1 MTTFTYTI
9 EDMHCENCAEKIK
22 NALEN
27 QPGVEDLQI
36 EIANKT
42 ITVSG
47 EIAPEA
53 VTSSLEEIG
62 FNPKP
67 IGY

>member
-27 QPGVEDLQI
+27 QSGVEDLQI
-36 EIANKT
+36 ELANKT
-42 ITVSG
+42 IMVLG
-47 EIAPEA
+47 EISPET

-62 FNPKP
+62 FNPKQVRS
-67 IGY
+67 